1 MRYNIIKKISKNILI
16 ICMIFICFV
25 TQTIYIKAEKN
36 DVVKVGYPIVEGFT
50 EINDGVYSGY
60 VYEYLGE
67 IAKYTGWEY
76 EFVEM
81 SLNGALNALKDGK
94 IDIVAGM
101 IKNDATME
109 LFDFPEYDIGST
121 YTTLST
127 LKDNEKISKSNYE
140 TIDGIKIGYYETSKA
155 SLDKFTKFC
164 EENNIN
170 NVELISY
177 PHEEGLLNEK
187 LKSKEVDAIIEGD
200 LLLDSEE
207 KVVAKFGATPYYL
220 ATTKGNKKIVSGL
233 NESISKIRLAN
244 PNFSQVLYNKYFQSN
259 NDYSFSLTKEEKEYI
274 KNTTKLKAIYIEDYK
289 PLQYYDSNTKEAK
302 GIFIDNAKLIFKK
315 LGIELEFVKVKS
327 YEDAYK
333 MIRDKKADLIV
344 GVPSVY
350 QNADENGIKLTTS
363 YLNLDMVRVVRK
375 GDEEREDKKV
385 VALARGYG
393 YSKLNEND
401 EVRIYDT
408 IEECINA
415 VNEGKVDMAYGNEY
429 ALYHYITAGYY
440 PSLNVIIDEETIPAS
455 IGLSKSADKELLSI
469 INKAMYTISNDNIQS
484 IIYKNTMSVN
494 HDVTLK
500 QFFFDNIA
508 LCVSMIV
515 VILSIITIMIFII
528 VRMRFRRIREA
539 KEILFRKTQI
549 DSLTEVYNREAS
561 ENLIEKYLYTKD
573 PSLYGVFIIIDIDY
587 FKQVNDY
594 LGHKIGDNVLIEF
607 AKLLKQ
613 FFSYEDVVSR
623 IGGDE
628 FVIFMKDI
636 EESNLY
642 KVDEKLKA
650 LCSLMDKEVTYNGS
664 SQKISISMGA
674 IATKKK
680 ASFGKLYQMADEM
693 LYETKR
699 NGKNGFRIKNYN

>member
-1 MRYNIIKKISKNILI
+1 MRYNIIKKISKNIFIL
-16 ICMIFICFV
+16 CMILICLV
-25 TQTIYIKAEKN
+25 NQTIYIKAEEN

-67 IAKYTGWEY
+67 IAKYTGWQY
-76 EFVEM
+76 EFVQM
-81 SLNGALNALKDGK
+81 GLSDALDALQNGK

-101 IKNDATME
+101 IKNDTTME

-127 LKDNEKISKSNYE
+127 LKDNENISKSNYE
-140 TIDGIKIGYYETSKA
+140 TIDGIKVGYYETSKT
-155 SLDKFTKFC
+155 SLNNFTKFC

-200 LLLDSEE
+200 LLLDSDE
-207 KVVAKFGATPYYL
+207 KVVAKFGAKPYYL

-233 NESISKIRLAN
+233 NDSISKIRLSN
-244 PNFSQVLYNKYFQSN
+244 PYFSQVLYNKYFQSN

-274 KNTTKLKAIYIEDYK
+274 KNTDKLKAVYIEDYK

-302 GIFIDNAKLIFKK
+302 GIFIDFTKLIFEK
-315 LGIELEFVKVKS
+315 LGIELEYTKVKS
-327 YEDAYK
+327 YEEAYK

-344 GVPSVY
+344 GTPSVY
-350 QNADENGIKLTTS
+350 QIADENGIKITTS
-363 YLNLDMVRVVRK
+363 YLNLDMVTVVRK
-375 GDEEREDKKV
+375 EDENKENKKV
-385 VALARGYG
+385 VALPRGYG
-393 YSKLNEND
+393 YSQFD
-401 EVRIYDT
+401 ETYEIHIYD
-408 IEECINA
+408 IAEDCIKA
-415 VNEGKVDMAYGNEY
+415 VNEGKVDIAYGNEY
-429 ALYHYITAGYY
+429 TMYHYITTGYY
-440 PSLNVIIDEETIPAS
+440 PNLSVIMEEDTIPAS

-469 INKAMYTISNDNIQS
+469 INKAIYSISNDNIQS
-484 IIYKNTMSVN
+484 IIYKNTMIVN

-508 LCVSMIV
+508 LCVSMII

-528 VRMRFRRIREA
+528 VRMRFRRIKEA

-613 FFSYEDVVSR
+613 FFSYEDIVSR

-628 FVIFMKDI
+628 FVVFMKDI
-636 EESNLY
+636 DENNLY
-642 KVDEKLKA
+642 KVDEKLAA

-664 SQKISISMGA
+664 SQKISLSMGA
-674 IATKKK
+674 IATKKN

-699 NGKNGFRIKNYN
+699 NGKNGFRVKNYN